1 MEVEA
6 TSAEEIDLIAR
17 YLAGR
22 LSETE
27 STRLEARVAAEPGLY
42 ERVEEVLRLQEGLAV
57 LAQRDDLD
65 ALLRESPWRKRL
77 GSWGAAAA
85 LALVVIGLG
94 VWWASREPPAGVLAL
109 SAAELHLGARAPAI
123 EGPYVFARTR
133 GDASVPE
140 IPRPNVPTAIEL
152 KFVPSVSSA
161 GGRYRLTVH
170 SSGAGAG
177 AGGRRLVGTLDS
189 VAFGP
194 DGYVTVFLDSAA
206 LRSGRYDLAL
216 EPSASA
222 RVDEG
227 DRFEFRVP

>member
-6 TSAEEIDLIAR
+6 ASAEEIDLIAR

-65 ALLRESPWRKRL
+65 ALLREPPWRKRL
-77 GSWGAAAA
+77 GIWAAAAA
-85 LALVVIGLG
+85 LALAVIGLG
-94 VWWASREPPAGVLAL
+94 AWWASREPPAGVLAL
-109 SAAELHLGARAPAI
+109 SVAELHMGARAPTI

-133 GDASVPE
+133 GEASVLE
-140 IPRPNVPTAIEL
+140 IPRLNVRSAIEL

-161 GGRYRLTVH
+161 GGRYRLTVQ
-170 SSGAGAG
+170 SSGAGG
-177 AGGRRLVGTLDS
+177 GGRALVGTLDS
-189 VAFGP
+189 AAFGP

-216 EPSASA
+216 EPSGSA
-222 RVDEG
+222 RADEG